1 MPKLERLLGL
11 LVCAFAIALSFRITV
26 TWIVLIAGLLVW
38 VIWLFMRF
46 RGNGDSKRMLAVG
59 PLLVPIV
66 LYVLTVT
73 ISGVG
78 RHEPVFTVKEFFE
91 NLKTLRPLIV
101 YFWAFDIFKRLPNLR
116 LPATLA
122 MLIFSSLSGFV
133 AAVQQI
139 FNWHP
144 WTEKYLQ
151 GTGFMSEPM
160 AYSGVMQVFGLIAL
174 GIFVTGGFCRFRAPF
189 SNRYLY
195 LLLLFG
201 NLSGLFFSSERSAWL
216 GFVVATIVATA
227 LLSWHTMAVAAGG
240 LSAAA
245 IAAWCFVPVIKTRLM
260 PIFSGQAD
268 PGVTARLQIWR
279 QAYTEFLKSP
289 LTGIGTTKFPRIRI
303 EAATEIGQDSLAHA
317 HSNILQVL
325 STAGIIGLASYI
337 WIVICSLVLAVKH
350 MFRNTEAGS
359 RFQSS
364 KQRSER
370 GLALG
375 VFAAVLSL
383 TVSGLAEYNF
393 GTGQVRLVLWFVLAL
408 LSSEN

>member
-26 TWIVLIAGLLVW
+26 TWIVLIAGLVIW
-38 VIWLFMRF
+38 AIWLFMRF
-46 RGNGDSKRMLAVG
+46 REDRESKRMLAVG

-66 LYVLTVT
+66 LYVLTVA
-73 ISGVG
+73 ISGIG
-78 RHEPVFTVKEFFE
+78 RHEPAFTGKEFCE

-101 YFWAFDIFKRLPNLR
+101 YFWAFDIFKRLPKLR
-116 LPATLA
+116 LPAALA

-139 FNWHP
+139 FDWHP

-160 AYSGVMQVFGLIAL
+160 AYSGVMQVFALLAL
-174 GIFVTGGFCRFRAPF
+174 GIFATGGFCRLRAPF
-189 SNRYLY
+189 NNRYLY
-195 LLLLFG
+195 LVLLCG
-201 NLSGLFFSSERSAWL
+201 NLFGLFFSSERSAWF

-227 LLSWHTMAVAAGG
+227 LVSWRAMATTAAG

-245 IAAWCFVPVIKTRLM
+245 VAAWFFVPVIKTRLM
-260 PIFSGQAD
+260 PMFTGQAD
-268 PGVTARLQIWR
+268 PGVTARLQIWH

-303 EAATEIGQDSLAHA
+303 EAATELGQDSLAHA

-350 MFRNTEAGS
+350 MFRNTQASS

-375 VFAAVLSL
+375 AFAAVLSAS
-383 TVSGLAEYNF
+383 V
-393 GTGQVRLVLWFVLAL
+393 
-408 LSSEN
+408 